1 MFMGKTTRFVCCPKC
16 NHSFPMITPK
26 RYEKVCETCHQPF
39 VSGNKMEKT
48 CSLKCWKSHPR
59 RKLRMRQ
66 AKARNYAR
74 RKSDP
79 KYMAKCSEKASKY
92 ITERCKRDPVFRIKM
107 NLRNRARKMMV
118 SNQVSISRAIGCNS
132 EQLRKHFESQFKP
145 GMTWDNYGSHW
156 VIDHIIPLSAYDLSI
171 PEHVLEANHYT
182 NLQPLT
188 KLANSIK
195 GDSIV

>member
-1 MFMGKTTRFVCCPKC
+1 M
-16 NHSFPMITPK
+16 
-26 RYEKVCETCHQPF
+26 
-39 VSGNKMEKT
+39 
-48 CSLKCWKSHPR
+48 
-59 RKLRMRQ
+59 Q
-66 AKARNYAR
+66 ARPGVQDQNEP
-74 RKSDP
+74 SQS
-79 KYMAKCSEKASKY
+79 SEK
-92 ITERCKRDPVFRIKM
+92 DDGV
-107 NLRNRARKMMV
+107 
-118 SNQVSISRAIGCNS
+118 
-132 EQLRKHFESQFKP
+132 ESGFNFKGHRMSQCKP